1 MVTYALYPQVAVK
14 FLRGELKEEVVPTAV
29 EASASVSSQIEMPTE
44 FSVDV
49 DGEVFNV
56 KISSVLAKT
65 IEGKKVKKP
74 AELPQGAVV
83 SPMGGMVLTIR
94 AKVGDKVSE
103 GDEVAVIEAMKM
115 QNGVKSPHG
124 GVVSEIFAFEGEFI
138 DSGDI
143 MMVVES
149 KEKARKKK
157 GASR

>member
-1 MVTYALYPQVAVK
+1 
-14 FLRGELKEEVVPTAV
+14 
-29 EASASVSSQIEMPTE
+29 
-44 FSVDV
+44 
-49 DGEVFNV
+49 
-56 KISSVLAKT
+56 
-65 IEGKKVKKP
+65 
-74 AELPQGAVV
+74 
-83 SPMGGMVLTIR
+83 MGGMVLTIR